1 MAEEIRVQSMAAWPD
16 YVFKKGYQL
25 PTLSVLEKQIN
36 VLGHLPNIPDA
47 ATIEKEG
54 IALGDMQT
62 RMMEKIEEMTLY
74 LIQLDKDNR
83 HLKEEIQALKAE
95 KRPSTNQRD

>member
-1 MAEEIRVQSMAAWPD
+1 
-16 YVFKKGYQL
+16 
-25 PTLSVLEKQIN
+25 
-36 VLGHLPNIPDA
+36 
-47 ATIEKEG
+47 
-54 IALGDMQT
+54 
-62 RMMEKIEEMTLY
+62 MMEKIEEMTLY